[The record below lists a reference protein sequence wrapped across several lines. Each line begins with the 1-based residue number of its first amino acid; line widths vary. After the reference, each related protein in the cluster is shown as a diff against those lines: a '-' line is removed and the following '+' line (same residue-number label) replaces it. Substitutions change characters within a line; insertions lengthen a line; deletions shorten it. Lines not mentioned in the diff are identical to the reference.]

1 MLAVKMLD
9 SKSTLA
15 DLRIVKIYGGNRL
28 GHHRDIEC
36 RLSWKTSTDTE
47 HRSSGL
53 TDVSLKDLTL
63 SARRARIFGFNLAS
77 VEMGGHRIQA
87 SKERN

>member
-1 MLAVKMLD
+1 ML
-9 SKSTLA
+9 
-15 DLRIVKIYGGNRL
+15 
-28 GHHRDIEC
+28 
-36 RLSWKTSTDTE
+36 LSWKTSTDTE
-47 HRSSGL
+47 HRSSEL

-87 SKERN
+87 SKERKVILEKKIRKALKYIRSNGPFQPC

>member
-1 MLAVKMLD
+1 ML
-9 SKSTLA
+9 
-15 DLRIVKIYGGNRL
+15 
-28 GHHRDIEC
+28 
-36 RLSWKTSTDTE
+36 LSWKTSTDTE
-47 HRSSGL
+47 HRSSEL

-87 SKERN
+87 SKERKVILKKKIRKALKYIRSNGPFQPC

>member
-1 MLAVKMLD
+1 M
-9 SKSTLA
+9 
-15 DLRIVKIYGGNRL
+15 

-87 SKERN
+87 SKERKAILKKKIRKALKYIRSIGPFQPC